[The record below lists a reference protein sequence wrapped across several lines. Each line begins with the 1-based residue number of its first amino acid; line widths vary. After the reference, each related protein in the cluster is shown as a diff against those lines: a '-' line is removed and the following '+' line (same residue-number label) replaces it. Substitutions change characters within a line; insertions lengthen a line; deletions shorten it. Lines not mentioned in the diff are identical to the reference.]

1 MTLRRRLL
9 VLALVAAAPI
19 FAACHMPTAANDPNG
34 GGTPSDST
42 GFKDLR
48 PWG

>member
-1 MTLRRRLL
+1 MSLRRRLF

-19 FAACHMPTAANDPNG
+19 FAACHMPTAADDPNG
-34 GGTPSDST
+34 GGTGGDST
-42 GFKDLR
+42 TFKDLR